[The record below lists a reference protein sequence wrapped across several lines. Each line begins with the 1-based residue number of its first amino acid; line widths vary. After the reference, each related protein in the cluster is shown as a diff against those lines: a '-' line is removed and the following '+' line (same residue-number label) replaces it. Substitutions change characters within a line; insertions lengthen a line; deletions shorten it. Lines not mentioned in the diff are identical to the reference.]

1 MYFLKDINI
10 ERFKLISKKISKRR
24 KELGYTQEK
33 FCEIVGLSYSY
44 YTKIEAP
51 NTIVPFSMET
61 LFDIAD
67 SLGLEPKDLL

>member
-1 MYFLKDINI
+1 MKDINI
-10 ERFKLISKKISKRR
+10 ERFKLISKKISQRR
-24 KELGYTQEK
+24 KELGYTQES
-33 FCEIVGLSYSY
+33 FCDVVGLSYSY

-67 SLGLEPKDLL
+67 CLGLEPKDLL

>member
-1 MYFLKDINI
+1 MKDENIN
-10 ERFKLISKKISKRR
+10 RFKLISKKISTRR
-24 KELGYTQEK
+24 KELGYTQEE
-33 FCEIVGLSYSY
+33 FCAIVGLSYSY

-67 SLGLEPKDLL
+67 SLHVEPKDLL

>member
-1 MYFLKDINI
+1 MLFC
-10 ERFKLISKKISKRR
+10 
-24 KELGYTQEK
+24 YTQES
-33 FCEIVGLSYSY
+33 FSEVVGLSYSY

-67 SLGLEPKDLL
+67 TLGVEPKDLL

>member
-1 MYFLKDINI
+1 MKDINI
-10 ERFKLISKKISKRR
+10 SRFKSISKKISQRH

-51 NTIVPFSMET
+51 NTIVPFSIET